1 MSDENLCPECGLSIA
16 ECNRRALG
24 RIHRGRD
31 AMDFISDAPPGTLS
45 VWPEDKSLPEGWK
58 ANAPRLLPRPAHLS
72 CCGPSLKS
80 EGGPD

>member
-58 ANAPRLLPRPAHLS
+58 WVEGERAEITPETRPPVVLW
-72 CCGPSLKS
+72 PIVK
-80 EGGPD
+80 E